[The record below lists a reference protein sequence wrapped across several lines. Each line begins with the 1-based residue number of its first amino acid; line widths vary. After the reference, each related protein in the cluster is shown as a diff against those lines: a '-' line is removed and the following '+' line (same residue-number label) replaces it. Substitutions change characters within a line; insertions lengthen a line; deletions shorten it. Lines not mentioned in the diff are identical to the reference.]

1 VFFKLLGGKIV
12 MAMVGNGEEADL
24 ARGGSV
30 SGQATGRVVRLE
42 KWVFLVG
49 KGSYHRRKIKGIR
62 YVP

>member
-1 VFFKLLGGKIV
+1 

-42 KWVFLVG
+42 
-49 KGSYHRRKIKGIR
+49 
-62 YVP
+62 